1 MTEGGGGGKITAI
14 ERDSLIGYR
23 LFFPDNSILISHLN
37 ATEGGERW
45 VGEGGWGEGG
55 KNVAARCS
63 SVRMRYSGFLRFLK

>member
-45 VGEGGWGEGG
+45 VGEKEGRMLQP
-55 KNVAARCS
+55 VALPFGCDIPGS
-63 SVRMRYSGFLRFLK
+63 SGS